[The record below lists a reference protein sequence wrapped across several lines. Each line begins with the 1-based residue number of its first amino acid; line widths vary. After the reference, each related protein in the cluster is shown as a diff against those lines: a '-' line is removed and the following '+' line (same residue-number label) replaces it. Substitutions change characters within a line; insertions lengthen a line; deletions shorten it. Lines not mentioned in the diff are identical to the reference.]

1 MTETATHSTQA
12 TRSDRQPWTWG
23 VFVSLALIWGS
34 SFLFIKIGLDA
45 GMTPL
50 TLVTWR
56 LGVAAALLLVMLR
69 LTGGRFPTGRAPTR
83 RFLTLAF
90 TNVALP
96 LMLIAWGERSISSAL
111 ASILN
116 GLVPLFVIVIAA
128 LVLHDEPITLNRM
141 VGLLAG
147 FGGAVLLAS
156 PNLGGGPD
164 VGATAALVGEVA
176 VAVAALSYAVGT
188 VYARHRITGQK
199 LVRDPVVG
207 DRAATAVEIAT
218 AQVVWSL
225 LICGAL
231 ALVFEHPAGGVLAL
245 PPDPAAWFAVTWL
258 GALGSGI
265 GYVLFFYL
273 VRSWGATR
281 TSLVTYVMPIVGITL
296 GVVIL
301 GEQLHL
307 AEVLGSVLIVGG
319 VILANSS
326 VGRRVLFQRGVPSP

>member
-1 MTETATHSTQA
+1 MTQPGQQGTQRDA
-12 TRSDRQPWTWG
+12 LVWG
-23 VFVSLALIWGS
+23 TFLSLAIIWGS

-56 LGVAAALLLVMLR
+56 LVIAAALLLVMLR
-69 LTGGRFPTGRAPTR
+69 LTGGRFPTGRAPSR
-83 RFLTLAF
+83 RFVTLAL

-128 LVLHDEPITLNRM
+128 FVLHDEPMSLNRV
-141 VGLLAG
+141 VGLLVG
-147 FGGAVLLAS
+147 FGGAALLAS
-156 PNLGGGPD
+156 PNLDGGPD
-164 VGATAALVGEVA
+164 VSASAALVGEVA
-176 VAVAALSYAVGT
+176 VAVAALLYAVGT
-188 VYARHRITGQK
+188 VYARHRITGQN
-199 LVRDPVVG
+199 LVRDPVTG
-207 DRAATAVEIAT
+207 DRPATAIEIAS
-218 AQVVWSL
+218 AQVIWSL
-225 LICGAL
+225 LVCGVL
-231 ALVFEHPAGGVLAL
+231 ALIFEHPAGGILAL

-273 VRSWGATR
+273 IRSWGATR

-296 GVVIL
+296 GVVVL
-301 GEQLHL
+301 GEQLHV
-307 AEVLGSVLIVGG
+307 AEILGSALIVGG
-319 VILANSS
+319 VVLTNSS
-326 VGRRVLFQRGVPSP
+326 LGRRVLYQRSEPTA